1 MTLSTP
7 GGRPASRRHS
17 AISRCVPGQISEAF
31 STTVLPQA
39 SGSAMARTPRMTGA
53 FHGAML
59 STTPAG
65 WRTAIAMQPG
75 LSEGMTSPEICVVMA
90 AASRSMPAARWTL
103 KPAQPAVAPVSAAI
117 SSMNCGAFDARRSAA
132 FSRMARRAFGPVA
145 DQAGKAAAAVSAARF
160 ASAIWAAAARLAM
173 SPVTG
178 LRRSKVAPFEAGTSL
193 LSSSSEISCMAFSP
207 QAWRYDDGAAAGRGP
222 PR

>member
-17 AISRCVPGQISEAF
+17 AINRWVPGQISEAF

-39 SGSAMARTPRMTGA
+39 SGKAMARTPRMTGA

-75 LSEGMTSPEICVVMA
+75 LSDGMTSPEICVVID

-132 FSRMARRAFGPVA
+132 FSRMARRAPGPVA
-145 DQAGKAAAAVSAARF
+145 DHAGKAAAAVSAARL
-160 ASAIWAAAARLAM
+160 ASAIWAAAARLAT

-178 LRRSKVAPFEAGTSL
+178 FRRSNVAPFEAGTSL
-193 LSSSSEISCMAFSP
+193 LSSRSEISYMAFSF
-207 QAWRYDDGAAAGRGP
+207 GR
-222 PR
+222 